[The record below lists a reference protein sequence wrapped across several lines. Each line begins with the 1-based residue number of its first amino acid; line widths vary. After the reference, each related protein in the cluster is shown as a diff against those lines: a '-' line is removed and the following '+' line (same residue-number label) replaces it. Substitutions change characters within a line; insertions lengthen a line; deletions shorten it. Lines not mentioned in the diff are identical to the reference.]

1 MQLGSDVD
9 HAAFHV
15 SFGLLSLI
23 LNPLCPKHFMVSWQL
38 KWLREVYCLPLLQ
51 VPMQNKWEKELK
63 DIEWTLEMK
72 KKRKMRWEE

>member
-23 LNPLCPKHFMVSWQL
+23 LNPLCPKHFMAS
-38 KWLREVYCLPLLQ
+38 
-51 VPMQNKWEKELK
+51 
-63 DIEWTLEMK
+63 
-72 KKRKMRWEE
+72 

>member
-23 LNPLCPKHFMVSWQL
+23 LNPLSKAFYGIMTTQVIARS
-38 KWLREVYCLPLLQ
+38 LLSAL
-51 VPMQNKWEKELK
+51 VTGPDAE
-63 DIEWTLEMK
+63 
-72 KKRKMRWEE
+72 